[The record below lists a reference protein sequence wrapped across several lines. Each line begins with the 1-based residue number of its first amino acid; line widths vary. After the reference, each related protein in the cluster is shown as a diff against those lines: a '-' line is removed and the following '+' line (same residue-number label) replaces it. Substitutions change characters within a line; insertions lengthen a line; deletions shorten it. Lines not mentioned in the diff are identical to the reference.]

1 MNELENNI
9 MKEIERKNLMAE
21 CDMLEG
27 NINRMMVTD
36 DFKELEQMFTVA
48 LNRVITIRN
57 KNMER
62 LIDQNKHILGDK

>member
-1 MNELENNI
+1 MNELEHNI
-9 MKEIERKNLMAE
+9 MKEIEHKNLMVE

-36 DFKELEQMFTVA
+36 DFKELDQMFTVA

-62 LIDQNKHILGDK
+62 LIDKNKHKLGE

>member
-1 MNELENNI
+1 MNKLENNI
-9 MKEIERKNLMAE
+9 MKEIERKNLMSE

-62 LIDQNKHILGDK
+62 LIDENKHKLGE

>member
-1 MNELENNI
+1 

-62 LIDQNKHILGDK
+62 LIDENKNKLADE

>member
-1 MNELENNI
+1 MNELEHNI
-9 MKEIERKNLMAE
+9 MKEMERKNLMKE

-48 LNRVITIRN
+48 LNRVITIRS

-62 LIDQNKHILGDK
+62 LIDKNKHKLADK

>member
-1 MNELENNI
+1 
-9 MKEIERKNLMAE
+9 MKEIERKNLMSE
-21 CDMLEG
+21 RDMLEG

-62 LIDQNKHILGDK
+62 LIDENKHKLGE